1 MTNANEHNH
10 GVVRVKKYNPGMNG
24 GEVVEDRQVVQAAAT
39 LKEIKLA
46 QADLDAA
53 AQTAKDVITEF
64 HFRTGVREFEVD
76 GIGSI
81 TAYLGSSTRFDKTK
95 AALHLV
101 EAGVSAETVEKAWNA
116 ATKTEF
122 NKAVTVRFSPAK

>member
-1 MTNANEHNH
+1 
-10 GVVRVKKYNPGMNG
+10 MNG
-24 GEVVEDRQVVQAAAT
+24 GEVVEARQVVQAAAT

-81 TAYLGSSTRFDKTK
+81 TAYLGSNTKFDKAK

>member
-1 MTNANEHNH
+1 MTSANEHNH
-10 GVVRVKKYNPGMNG
+10 GVVRVKKYNPGMDGN
-24 GEVVEDRQVVQAAAT
+24 EVVEDRAVVQAVAT

-53 AQTAKDVITEF
+53 AQTAKDAITEF
-64 HFRTGVREFEVD
+64 HFRTGIREFDVD
-76 GIGSI
+76 GLGSV
-81 TAYLGSSTRFDKTK
+81 TAYLGSSTRFDKSK

-101 EAGVSAETVEKAWNA
+101 EAGVSAEVVEKAWNV

-122 NKAVTVRFSPAK
+122 NKAVTVRFTPAK

>member
-1 MTNANEHNH
+1 MTNTNEHNH
-10 GVVRVKKYNPGMNG
+10 GVVRVKKYNPGMDG
-24 GEVVEDRQVVQAAAT
+24 GEVVEDRAVVRAVAT

-81 TAYLGSSTRFDKTK
+81 TAYLGSNTKFDKTK

-101 EAGVSAETVEKAWNA
+101 EAGVSAETVENAWNV